1 MRYKLNAF
9 IILSFS
15 GLFISAQ
22 EKQQKL
28 TEKFSVN
35 KDVVVNINASHTNII
50 FETWNRNNV
59 EVTAYVEGND
69 LDNQYTQAV
78 LDNWQ
83 VDALGNAN
91 AVTINSTAG
100 SFWVKDIKPDQLTVK
115 QELNQLK
122 ALSPVISDMLE
133 PIMQNLANNPM
144 PSTLE
149 QNLASIDFDYG
160 QFRKDEEKYL
170 KQWETQIKDKFG
182 EDYKRELKNWS
193 ESFPKQSVSGNMQVS
208 ITMSGNQLDNNV
220 VGWKEDFNRKMQIW
234 AEQFAKEVS
243 TASVNPNT
251 TTYQFYVY
259 RSDNSSN
266 PKGVDK
272 IIKVMMP
279 FNANIRLNVRHGDI
293 QLPQKVLNMRAS
305 LSHVK
310 LNAGEIDGD
319 QTYIEASYSPITV
332 ANWKNGRLV
341 MNYVKNCRIQR
352 ADNLNLNS
360 DSSNIFIQ
368 QLDGKGV
375 VSGSFGVVTIANV
388 SASFSTLDLVMQN
401 SDFKLKLP
409 QGAFNFTYTGAQ
421 SRIAIPKTLQA
432 NARRDFGNVFI
443 NGFQDSRDTE
453 KVITINAKYS
463 DVILQ

>member
-1 MRYKLNAF
+1 
-9 IILSFS
+9 
-15 GLFISAQ
+15 
-22 EKQQKL
+22 
-28 TEKFSVN
+28 
-35 KDVVVNINASHTNII
+35 
-50 FETWNRNNV
+50 
-59 EVTAYVEGND
+59 
-69 LDNQYTQAV
+69 
-78 LDNWQ
+78 
-83 VDALGNAN
+83 
-91 AVTINSTAG
+91 
-100 SFWVKDIKPDQLTVK
+100 
-115 QELNQLK
+115 
-122 ALSPVISDMLE
+122 
-133 PIMQNLANNPM
+133 
-144 PSTLE
+144 
-149 QNLASIDFDYG
+149 
-160 QFRKDEEKYL
+160 
-170 KQWETQIKDKFG
+170 
-182 EDYKRELKNWS
+182 
-193 ESFPKQSVSGNMQVS
+193 
-208 ITMSGNQLDNNV
+208 NQLDNNV

-243 TASVNPNT
+243 TASVNQNT

-272 IIKVMMP
+272 VIKVRIP
-279 FNANIRLNVRHGDI
+279 YNANVRLNVRHGDI

-409 QGAFNFTYTGAQ
+409 EG
-421 SRIAIPKTLQA
+421 
-432 NARRDFGNVFI
+432 
-443 NGFQDSRDTE
+443 
-453 KVITINAKYS
+453 
-463 DVILQ
+463 